1 MSERKYIP
9 RAPSRQDQANA
20 ANEPVVS
27 TNNKTGS
34 WLAVIAL
41 FMASLNLRP
50 AVTSIAPV
58 LESIRNDLGISGV
71 AASLLVSIPVLC
83 MGLLSPLSVRFG
95 NRLGN
100 ERVITWSLILL
111 GGSTLLRIVVHTEV
125 LLFLTTLLAGIGI
138 ATMGPL
144 LSGFIKK
151 HLASRM
157 PLMIA
162 LYSMALALGAA
173 LGSSL
178 SAPFQM
184 KFHSW
189 QTALSFWA
197 ILALAAV
204 PFWCGIMRRSNV
216 RTEVT
221 AVPGT
226 SKLPWKNKK
235 AWLLSIHL
243 GLLAMIFYSLMGW
256 LPLILIN
263 AGDSHLHARM
273 MLTVFA
279 VVQIPSGL
287 MLQMFM
293 RRFPSRRTWLLV
305 STSMQGI
312 GLAFLFSSML
322 YWPGVLLCGFG
333 SGMLF
338 ALGNLLPI
346 EAASNPEEAA
356 SWAAMTQS
364 VGYLIGAT
372 GPILI
377 GFAYDSM
384 GQFSLGILGMILVSL
399 IMLVI
404 QLFIVPR
411 KEKEKQKEISHFHR
425 NLTSIAI
432 KL

>member
-1 MSERKYIP
+1 MSERQNNP
-9 RAPSRQDQANA
+9 RAPSRQDHADA
-20 ANEPVVS
+20 VNERMVS
-27 TNNKTGS
+27 KDSKDSKVAT
-34 WLAVIAL
+34 WLAVAAL

-95 NRLGN
+95 QRLGN
-100 ERVITWSLILL
+100 ERVIAWSLVLI
-111 GGSTLLRIVVHTEV
+111 GGSTLLRIVVHTEA

-151 HLASRM
+151 HLAGRM

-162 LYSMALALGAA
+162 LYSMALSLGAA
-173 LGSSL
+173 LGSTF
-178 SAPFQM
+178 SAPFQS

-197 ILALAAV
+197 ILAIAAV
-204 PFWCGIMRRSNV
+204 PFWLGILRRSNV
-216 RTEVT
+216 RTEVA

-235 AWLLSIHL
+235 AWLLSIHF
-243 GLLAMIFYSLMGW
+243 GLLAMVFYSIMGW

-263 AGDSHLHARM
+263 AGDSHLHAGM

-287 MLQMFM
+287 MLQMLL

-322 YWPGVLLCGFG
+322 YWPAVLLCGFG

-346 EAASNPEEAA
+346 EAASSPEEAA

-364 VGYLIGAT
+364 VGYLIGAA

-377 GFAYDSM
+377 GFVFDSM

-399 IMLVI
+399 LMLMLQI
-404 QLFIVPR
+404 FIVPR
-411 KEKEKQKEISHFHR
+411 NEKEKARF
-425 NLTSIAI
+425 
-432 KL
+432 

>member
-1 MSERKYIP
+1 MSERQDNP
-9 RAPSRQDQANA
+9 RVPSGSDTTRTANKSA
-20 ANEPVVS
+20 VR
-27 TNNKTGS
+27 TDNKAGS
-34 WLAVIAL
+34 WLAVAAL
-41 FMASLNLRP
+41 FTASLNLRP

-58 LESIRNDLGISGV
+58 LESIRKDLGISGV

-95 NRLGN
+95 QRLGN
-100 ERVITWSLILL
+100 ERVIAWSLVLI
-111 GGSTLLRIVVHTEV
+111 GGSTLLRIVVHTEA
-125 LLFLTTLLAGIGI
+125 LLFLTTVLAGVGI

-151 HLASRM
+151 HLAARM
-157 PLMIA
+157 PLMSA
-162 LYSMALALGAA
+162 LYSMALSLGAA
-173 LGSSL
+173 LGSSF
-178 SAPFQM
+178 SAPFQI

-197 ILALAAV
+197 ILAITAV
-204 PFWCGIMRRSNV
+204 PFWLAILRCSNV
-216 RTEVT
+216 RSERA

-226 SKLPWKNKK
+226 AKLPWKNKK
-235 AWLLSIHL
+235 AWLLSIHF
-243 GLLAMIFYSLMGW
+243 GLLAMVFYSIMGW

-263 AGDSHLHARM
+263 AGDSHLHAGM

-287 MLQMFM
+287 MLQMLL
-293 RRFPSRRTWLLV
+293 RRFPSRRIWLLV
-305 STSMQGI
+305 STSMQAI

-322 YWPGVLLCGFG
+322 YWPAVLLCGFG

-346 EAASNPEEAA
+346 EAASSPEEAV

-364 VGYLIGAT
+364 VGYLIGAA
-372 GPILI
+372 GPILV
-377 GFAYDSM
+377 GFVFDSM

-399 IMLVI
+399 LMLML

-411 KEKEKQKEISHFHR
+411 KEKEKASF
-425 NLTSIAI
+425 
-432 KL
+432 